1 MRYFVQTTHCP
12 PNAFSLLGFKEVE
25 DGLYS
30 YSLDGS
36 FWKERYLADMGW
48 GRERGLYRLPELN
61 FEQLISLV
69 LIRPISAKT
78 KWYHK
83 KTEEEIKREKDDY
96 HNFWGSLAVLLDD
109 YCDKFVEYIALN
121 FTPKQLAT
129 EYPELYDYTNSELD
143 LPVDFCKKI
152 SDKSFVTCCEKW
164 KKWLNG
170 INQSDLS

>member
-1 MRYFVQTTHCP
+1 MRYFIQNTHFNP
-12 PNAFSLLGFKEVE
+12 DFFSHLGFKEVE

-36 FWKERYLADMGW
+36 FWKERDLADMGW

-69 LIRPISAKT
+69 LIRPIPAKT

-83 KTEEEIKREKDDY
+83 KTKEEIKREQDNY
-96 HNFWGSLAVLLDD
+96 HNFWGSLAVLLYD
-109 YCDKFVEYIALN
+109 YCDKFVEYIVHN
-121 FTPKQLAT
+121 FTPKQLEK
-129 EYPELYDYTNSELD
+129 EYPEIYNYTNSLLD
-143 LPVDFCKKI
+143 ISGVFCNKT
-152 SDKSFVTCCEKW
+152 SDKSFVACCKKW

-170 INQSDLS
+170 IN